1 MALGPALLKCMT
13 VRVRLLASLTH
24 THSLSSP
31 AEQNKSE
38 SSGTEGIGNKQLC
51 VIIMDN
57 YCVENTRYGTSDVS
71 AMSVTVEECSKNG
84 KIYID
89 HMYSL
94 CVYNMSFV
102 ESSILMIVMYD
113 EKEEQWICTK
123 VQIQ

>member
-1 MALGPALLKCMT
+1 
-13 VRVRLLASLTH
+13 
-24 THSLSSP
+24 
-31 AEQNKSE
+31 
-38 SSGTEGIGNKQLC
+38 
-51 VIIMDN
+51 MDN

-84 KIYID
+84 KLYID

-102 ESSILMIVMYD
+102 DFSKWGTNTANSSNSSGDFCMYD

-123 VQIQ
+123 VQLQ